1 MQVKTKPETYKWFEA
16 MIDRAQTRA
25 DIDRAYEAI
34 LCSFYMKE
42 LSGADFDMLSKKVLK
57 QHAKT
62 TTFR

>member
-16 MIDRAQTRA
+16 MIDRAQTQA

-34 LCSFYMKE
+34 LCSFHMKE
-42 LSGADFDMLSKKVLK
+42 LSGAAFDMLSKKVLK

-62 TTFR
+62 TEWR